1 MLPTGRAAGSR
12 RSARAT
18 NVDMTEE
25 AYREDLG
32 AQPPR
37 RREASHG
44 DRFHIRVVDDERT
57 QLEFVGGF
65 LGKAGFEVA
74 LMGSAAEA
82 VERFRGEA
90 FDLVLTDQRMPE
102 MSGLD
107 LLKQCRALDPEV
119 AVIIMTAYGS
129 IETAVSAMK
138 EGATDYLTKPLNLE
152 ELRLR
157 IDRVKRSHQLLREN
171 TELREALQERHRIE
185 GVIGESGQM
194 QEVLDLV
201 RRVAPSDATVLL
213 RGESG
218 TGKELIAKAI
228 HYASARRNGP
238 LVKVNCAAL
247 PETLL
252 ESELFGHEKG
262 SFTGAF
268 TTRKGRFEIAD
279 KGTLFLDEIGD
290 LPAHIQA
297 KLLRVLQE
305 REFERV
311 GSNQAIT
318 SDVRIITATHQDL
331 EQLMRQGGFREDL
344 YYRLNVVT
352 IILPPLRER
361 RQDIPALIDH
371 FLRKFAEK
379 NGKTIQGFSRE
390 ARDALLRY
398 DYPGNVRELENLVE
412 RATVLTRDDVIGIGE
427 LPLTIKEAR
436 PGAGDQTNISA
447 AVEGM
452 ERRMIVEALEAA
464 GGVQTKAAD
473 NLGISE
479 RALRYKLRK
488 YGLRDDK

>member
-1 MLPTGRAAGSR
+1 M
-12 RSARAT
+12 
-18 NVDMTEE
+18 
-25 AYREDLG
+25 
-32 AQPPR
+32 
-37 RREASHG
+37 
-44 DRFHIRVVDDERT
+44 VVDDERT

-65 LGKAGFEVA
+65 LDKAGFEVA

-90 FDLVLTDQRMPE
+90 FDLVLTDQRMPD

-107 LLKQCRALDPEV
+107 LLKECRALDPEV

-157 IDRVKRSHQLLREN
+157 IERVKRGHQLLREN

-228 HYASARRNGP
+228 HYASARKKGP

-262 SFTGAF
+262 AFTGAF
-268 TTRKGRFEIAD
+268 ATRKGRFEIAD

-290 LPAHIQA
+290 LPAHLQA

-311 GSNQAIT
+311 GSNHAIT
-318 SDVRIITATHQDL
+318 SDVRIITATNQDL
-331 EQLMRQGGFREDL
+331 DQLMRQGVFREDL

-352 IILPPLRER
+352 IILPPLRDR
-361 RQDIPALIDH
+361 RQDLPALIDH

-379 NGKTIQGFSRE
+379 NGKTIQGFSRD

-412 RATVLTRDDVIGIGE
+412 RATVLTRDDIIGIGE
-427 LPLTIKEAR
+427 LPLTIKETR
-436 PGAGDQTNISA
+436 PGSGDQTNLSA

-464 GGVQTKAAD
+464 AGVQTKAAD

-479 RALRYKLRK
+479 RALRYKLQK